1 MTENLLPE
9 SLVCSFRWVK
19 FEEDVEDGSN
29 RWSKPHVATL
39 SLHSLFELRNL
50 LTKGTILLDMEASK
64 YEINF
69 IHLLDSFLIV
79 ALISL
84 SNVLVFYCFFMNFS
98 RLPTRII
105 GDQKFDNEIFIGQK
119 LKSYESINY
128 LSFSHYLFISI
139 FNATHCNVS
148 LVWMILP
155 TFFWINASITTFYQM
170 IWGYLSK
177 ML

>member
-1 MTENLLPE
+1 MILLKMIHTMSKPFRDHLKKIFSRNRIKNWPKTC

-69 IHLLDSFLIV
+69 IHLLGSFLI
-79 ALISL
+79 L
-84 SNVLVFYCFFMNFS
+84 
-98 RLPTRII
+98 
-105 GDQKFDNEIFIGQK
+105 Q
-119 LKSYESINY
+119 
-128 LSFSHYLFISI
+128 SHYRTLWVFLLIFSLF
-139 FNATHCNVS
+139 S
-148 LVWMILP
+148 LVSQLE
-155 TFFWINASITTFYQM
+155 
-170 IWGYLSK
+170 L
-177 ML
+177 

>member
-84 SNVLVFYCFFMNFS
+84 SNVLGFLLFFHEFLSSPNSNYRWSKIRWWDFHWAETEKLWVYQ
-98 RLPTRII
+98 LP
-105 GDQKFDNEIFIGQK
+105 IFF
-119 LKSYESINY
+119 LLSI
-128 LSFSHYLFISI
+128 L
-139 FNATHCNVS
+139 
-148 LVWMILP
+148 
-155 TFFWINASITTFYQM
+155 
-170 IWGYLSK
+170 
-177 ML
+177 

>member
-69 IHLLDSFLIV
+69 IYILGSFL
-79 ALISL
+79 S
-84 SNVLVFYCFFMNFS
+84 
-98 RLPTRII
+98 LPTIFLI
-105 GDQKFDNEIFIGQK
+105 DWCFSFD
-119 LKSYESINY
+119 LSIMF
-128 LSFSHYLFISI
+128 L
-139 FNATHCNVS
+139 
-148 LVWMILP
+148 
-155 TFFWINASITTFYQM
+155 
-170 IWGYLSK
+170 
-177 ML
+177 

>member
-79 ALISL
+79 ALITL
-84 SNVLVFYCFFMNFS
+84 SNVLGFLLFFH
-98 RLPTRII
+98 
-105 GDQKFDNEIFIGQK
+105 E
-119 LKSYESINY
+119 Y
-128 LSFSHYLFISI
+128 LSSPNSKYRDCCPKFATGLIFCQNDPLMGESLWQKDSFVTLILFDLCL
-139 FNATHCNVS
+139 F
-148 LVWMILP
+148 
-155 TFFWINASITTFYQM
+155 
-170 IWGYLSK
+170 
-177 ML
+177 

>member
-1 MTENLLPE
+1 MIIKKYSQACENKELTENLLPE

-64 YEINF
+64 YEIKLYPF
-69 IHLLDSFLIV
+69 IRFISESTNYLFL
-79 ALISL
+79 
-84 SNVLVFYCFFMNFS
+84 NWLVFFHV
-98 RLPTRII
+98 I
-105 GDQKFDNEIFIGQK
+105 
-119 LKSYESINY
+119 
-128 LSFSHYLFISI
+128 HY
-139 FNATHCNVS
+139 NVS

-155 TFFWINASITTFYQM
+155 IFFWINASITTFYQM